1 MASSSTHMIL
11 TGLRDGD
18 ERVLSDVYTLA
29 NKYCIRTLIRKTN
42 CDKED
47 AEDLFMDSILIFRE
61 NVLKGK
67 LTSLTNL
74 NSYLFGICW
83 NLWREQ
89 NRAKAKW
96 EATKSDFEHQILV
109 METQGDMPFP
119 GEELLEQKQLI
130 SKVVE
135 ALGELG
141 ERCRKLLTYVYVEH
155 RSQKEIADLMGFSSA
170 NVVKVT
176 RHRCYQQW
184 RKRIEQSNNSNHE
197 S

>member
-1 MASSSTHMIL
+1 MTSSSPKSIL
-11 TGLRDGD
+11 AALRNGD
-18 ERVLSDVYTLA
+18 DRVLSDVYTLA
-29 NKYCIRTLIRKTN
+29 NGYCIRTLIRKTN

-47 AEDLFMDSILIFRE
+47 AEDLFMDSILIFRD
-61 NVLKGK
+61 NAKKGK

-74 NSYLFGICW
+74 NSYMFGICW

-89 NRAKAKW
+89 NRAKTKW
-96 EATKSDFEHQILV
+96 EAARTDIEHQILV
-109 METQGDMPFP
+109 METQEEFPFP

-130 SKVVE
+130 AQVVT
-135 ALGELG
+135 ALNELG
-141 ERCRKLLTYVYVEH
+141 ERCKRLLTYVYVDK
-155 RSQKEIADLMGFSSA
+155 RSQKDIAELMGFSSA

-184 RKRIEQSNNSNHE
+184 RKRIEQSTMNSHE

>member
-1 MASSSTHMIL
+1 MIL
-11 TGLRDGD
+11 AGLRDGD
-18 ERVLSDVYTLA
+18 DSVLADVYTLA
-29 NKYCIRTLIRKTN
+29 HTYCIRTLIRKTN

-47 AEDLFMDSILIFRE
+47 AQDLFMDSILIFRD

-67 LTSLTNL
+67 LTALTNL

-96 EATKSDFEHQILV
+96 EATRSDFEHQLLV
-109 METQGDMPFP
+109 METQEDFPFP

-130 SKVVE
+130 SNVVN
-135 ALGELG
+135 ALAELG

-184 RKRIEQSNNSNHE
+184 RKRIEQSSPQ

>member
-1 MASSSTHMIL
+1 MASSSTQSIL

-18 ERVLSDVYTLA
+18 DQVLSDVYTLA
-29 NKYCIRTLIRKTN
+29 QRYCIRTLIRKTN
-42 CDKED
+42 CNKED
-47 AEDLFMDSILIFRE
+47 AEDLFMDSILIFRD

-74 NSYLFGICW
+74 NSYIFGICW

-96 EATKSDFEHQILV
+96 DAAKSDFEHQILV
-109 METQGDMPFP
+109 METQEDLPFP

-141 ERCRKLLTYVYVEH
+141 ERCRKLLTYFYVEH
-155 RSQKEIADLMGFSSA
+155 RSQKEIAELMAFSSA

-184 RKRIEQSNNSNHE
+184 RKRIEQSSTNP
-197 S
+197 